1 MKNFINKI
9 VTVNYQLSA
18 RCRKEY
24 YGVSVLNTIKKP
36 LFLPMTLQLRVYVPP
51 HPLIKHWLAVAR
63 DAGTP
68 SVLFRSA
75 MTELGRWLTYEA
87 ARDWLPTQE
96 TTVQSPLD
104 TCLATVIDPQ
114 IPVAVVPIL
123 RAGLGLLEGAQTL
136 LPLASIYHLGLARDE
151 ETLQPHCYLNKLP
164 EKFDPQT
171 RVLITDPMLATGGS
185 IMAAMA
191 ELTQRGADP
200 SLTRI
205 VCVVAAA
212 PALQKLSAA
221 YPGLIIYTATIDEKL
236 NNKGYI
242 VPGLGD
248 AGDRIF
254 GT

>member
-1 MKNFINKI
+1 
-9 VTVNYQLSA
+9 
-18 RCRKEY
+18 
-24 YGVSVLNTIKKP
+24 
-36 LFLPMTLQLRVYVPP
+36 MTQKLLVYVPP

-63 DAGTP
+63 DAATP

-96 TTVQSPLD
+96 TTVQTPLEI
-104 TCLATVIDPQ
+104 CEGTVIDTQ

-136 LPLASIYHLGLARDE
+136 LPLASIYHLGLVRDE
-151 ETLQPHCYLNKLP
+151 KTLEASCYLNKLP

-185 IMAAMA
+185 IMKAMA
-191 ELTQRGADP
+191 ELTQRGVDP
-200 SLTRI
+200 ALTRI
-205 VCVVAAA
+205 VCVVAAP
-212 PALQKLSAA
+212 PALGQLNAA
-221 YPGLIIYTATIDEKL
+221 YPGLTVYTATIDKTVNEI
-236 NNKGYI
+236 GFI

-248 AGDRIF
+248 AGDRTF